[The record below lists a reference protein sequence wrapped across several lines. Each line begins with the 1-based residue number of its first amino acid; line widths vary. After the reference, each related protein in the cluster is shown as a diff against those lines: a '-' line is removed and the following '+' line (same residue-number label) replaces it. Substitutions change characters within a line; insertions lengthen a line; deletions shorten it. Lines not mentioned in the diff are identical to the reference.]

1 MSEAKLARM
10 RTELDD
16 LLAKSCVLCDLTLS
30 QLEEPFVKD
39 GEEED
44 GGWTT

>member
-1 MSEAKLARM
+1 M
-10 RTELDD
+10 RAELDD

-30 QLEEPFVKD
+30 QLEEPFVKA

-44 GGWTT
+44 GGWLI